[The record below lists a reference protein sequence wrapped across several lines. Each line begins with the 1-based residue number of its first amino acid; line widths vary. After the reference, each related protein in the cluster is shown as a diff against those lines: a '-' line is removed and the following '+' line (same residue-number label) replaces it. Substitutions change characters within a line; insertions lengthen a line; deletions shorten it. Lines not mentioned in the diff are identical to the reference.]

1 MLKSN
6 RSLLV
11 GILSIA
17 ASSAAVAANWDSCDK
32 WATWTNGGY
41 TLYNNV
47 WGANPGWQCIWA
59 NTGSHWRVSCNHGTS
74 GGIKSYPNS
83 NRDLNRSA
91 NNVSSCR
98 TTFNVSRHSN
108 GAFTTT
114 FDVWGNGS
122 DYEIMLWMNKVG
134 AVGPIGSL
142 QASNQTIGGH
152 TWNVYKGTNG
162 SIQVFSF
169 IRTSNTNSGTVDH
182 KAIWNWVQNRG
193 WWNNPTIGK
202 RQFGFEITNTGAS
215 NASFVVNSRSDSSS

>member
-32 WATWTNGGY
+32 WATWINGGY

-108 GAFTTT
+108 GRLYYNIRRLGQWQRLRDHVVDEQGWRGGPYRVAASFQSNDRRTHVERVQGHERQHPSVLFHTHEQHQLGHGRSQ
-114 FDVWGNGS
+114 GNLELGPESRLVEQS
-122 DYEIMLWMNKVG
+122 DHR
-134 AVGPIGSL
+134 
-142 QASNQTIGGH
+142 Q
-152 TWNVYKGTNG
+152 
-162 SIQVFSF
+162 
-169 IRTSNTNSGTVDH
+169 
-182 KAIWNWVQNRG
+182 KAIRL
-193 WWNNPTIGK
+193 
-202 RQFGFEITNTGAS
+202 
-215 NASFVVNSRSDSSS
+215 